1 MKEGNLM
8 KKKILAMTLILIL
21 IVTGCGSGSAAQD
34 PDPNQVKVSNQEKGE
49 KGTDKIVGVA
59 DSKDVSGEAGNQEV
73 KDSGKS
79 DGFESTQ
86 APDSKKDTTSPGKSD
101 SSTKTEKPGSASSD
115 ANKGSS
121 TDSSGAGSS
130 ETTGK
135 PGSTNSD
142 KSAGTSSGSS
152 EASGGQACK
161 HKWVEETKTVNHEAT
176 GHYETQV
183 VKEAWDEPVYEYR
196 LVCNKCQTIFTN
208 EVEEPIDDID
218 YHYAFKCD
226 GSYSSKRV
234 QTGTI
239 SHAAETKQ
247 VWVVDKAAWT
257 ETVGTGKY
265 KCSLCGKAK

>member
-1 MKEGNLM
+1 M
-8 KKKILAMTLILIL
+8 KKKLLAMTLILIL

-34 PDPNQVKVSNQEKGE
+34 PDPNQVKVTDQEKGE

-59 DSKDVSGEAGNQEV
+59 DPKDVSGNAGNQEV
-73 KDSGKS
+73 KDTEEP
-79 DGFESTQ
+79 DGSESTAQ
-86 APDSKKDTTSPGKSD
+86 ASDSKKDTASPEKSD

-142 KSAGTSSGSS
+142 KGAGTSSGSGSS
-152 EASGGQACK
+152 EASGGQTCK

-183 VKEAWDEPVYEYR
+183 IKEAWDEPVYEYR
-196 LVCNKCQTIFTN
+196 DICNKCGTDVT
-208 EVEEPIDDID
+208 DDETGAI
-218 YHYAFKCD
+218 HYAFYCD
-226 GSYSSKRV
+226 GSYSNKRV